1 MQSCRV
7 IFTGDASMQD
17 PVENSVSNRQPSSS
31 EAPSST
37 LLPQELPRTNKELAR
52 MLRMRNSSLLTWLS
66 RNKSSQYKVLK
77 IPKGSKFRTVYNPS
91 EVMRIAQ
98 YRILREVL
106 EPLFEIPEYIYAF
119 ERDKSIPLMAKVHEG
134 SHMVVSMDIK
144 DYFPSI
150 RQSKVY
156 ELMVERGFA
165 ESPSRTLSEL
175 MTLGPNVPQGGLT
188 SPKISNIIAAKTF
201 GPEVKQYCDE
211 RGLALTI
218 YADDVTIS
226 AQEPFNAQEAISFI
240 ENSLKSHGFRVN
252 RKKTKVMR
260 KGTRRSRLYVCGTVV
275 NEKVNLLKQ
284 DRLKLRAI
292 VHNSEVNGIPAEAAK
307 TELTPNEFIQRIRG
321 KLNWF
326 GQLNERGAARLIE
339 QFRNVCSGW
348 EESTRTSPYQYQG

>member
-1 MQSCRV
+1 
-7 IFTGDASMQD
+7 
-17 PVENSVSNRQPSSS
+17 
-31 EAPSST
+31 
-37 LLPQELPRTNKELAR
+37 
-52 MLRMRNSSLLTWLS
+52 
-66 RNKSSQYKVLK
+66 
-77 IPKGSKFRTVYNPS
+77 
-91 EVMRIAQ
+91 MRITQ
-98 YRILREVL
+98 YRILREIL
-106 EPLFEIPEYIYAF
+106 EPLFEIPDYIYAF
-119 ERDKSIPLMAKVHEG
+119 ERDKSIPSMAKVHEG
-134 SHMVVSMDIK
+134 SHMVVSLDIK

-175 MTLGPNVPQGGLT
+175 MTYGPNVPQGGLT

-201 GPEVKQYCDE
+201 GPEVRQFCDE

-226 AQEPFNAQEAISFI
+226 SAGAFDAQEAISFV
-240 ENSLKSHGFRVN
+240 EASLKNHGFRVN

-260 KGTRRSRLYVCGTVV
+260 KGTRHSRLYVCGTVV

-292 VHNSEVNGIPAEAAK
+292 VHNSEVNGIPAEAEK
-307 TELTPNEFIQRIRG
+307 NNLTPNEFIHRVRG

-326 GQLNERGAARLIE
+326 GQLNERGASRLIE
-339 QFRNVCSGW
+339 KFRQVCSAW
-348 EESTRTSPYQYQG
+348 EEAARTTPYQYQA